1 MKRNGQLSR
10 VLHILMHLSLRKGPA
25 TSADLARSIDA
36 NAVVVRQIM
45 AGLREHGYVKSS
57 KGHGGGWVLSCDPSK
72 VSLRDIYNALGCPP
86 LLALESPAPT
96 AECRV
101 AQSVNAVLSRSYQE
115 AEIALLTG
123 LGRVTLADLSADL
136 RTRLHP

>member
-10 VLHILMHLSLRKGPA
+10 VLHILMHLSLKRGPV

-45 AGLREHGYVKSS
+45 AGLREQGYVESA
-57 KGHGGGWVLSCDPSK
+57 KGHGGGWVLSCDPAK
-72 VSLRDIYNALGCPP
+72 VNLRHIYRALGSPP
-86 LLALESPAPT
+86 LLALESPGT
-96 AECRV
+96 TECRV

-115 AEIALLTG
+115 AESALLAG
-123 LGRVTLADLSADL
+123 LEQVTLADLSADL
-136 RTRLHP
+136 QKRLHP